1 MAAES
6 NERPAYFVLAAWCT
20 ATKTWGQ
27 AAPGRYDSPSD
38 ARRMAVERGI
48 YRVIY
53 VCEGRQC
60 ALEPFALVGDD

>member
-6 NERPAYFVLAAWCT
+6 NERTTYFVLTAWCI
-20 ATKTWGQ
+20 ATKTWQ
-27 AAPGRYDSPSD
+27 ATPGRYDSPSN
-38 ARRMAVERGI
+38 ARRMATERGI

-53 VCEGRQC
+53 IREGRQC